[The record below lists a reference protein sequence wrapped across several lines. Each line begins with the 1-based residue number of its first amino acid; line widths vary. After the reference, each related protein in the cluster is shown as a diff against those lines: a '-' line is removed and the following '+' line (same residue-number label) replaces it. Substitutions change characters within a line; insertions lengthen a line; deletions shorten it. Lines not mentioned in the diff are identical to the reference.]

1 MEWNSHDQEKKG
13 KDGEIGVLVG
23 VLFWMR
29 WGTLIVFWLA
39 LFYLNGILSVF
50 GIWDAVFVTW
60 WIFKFDHKNMIICVF
75 ILWINFAQS
84 SLFHVFCGKST
95 PAWKSTPTPLQALL
109 TNMSYGADCVPTGL
123 PGRLLPCE
131 WSRFVQA
138 SILRYFILPVVLQ
151 AHSFWQ
157 FGQSL
162 VSNKHREHISKHR
175 IANAVTITLYSK
187 VTM

>member
-84 SLFHVFCGKST
+84 SLFRVLFEKKYVGLKKVRQRRYKRYWLIWAMVPIVSRPDCQEDYSRVNGVDLCRHRFSDILFC
-95 PAWKSTPTPLQALL
+95 LL
-109 TNMSYGADCVPTGL
+109 FYKHIAFD
-123 PGRLLPCE
+123 
-131 WSRFVQA
+131 
-138 SILRYFILPVVLQ
+138 
-151 AHSFWQ
+151 
-157 FGQSL
+157 SL
-162 VSNKHREHISKHR
+162 DRV
-175 IANAVTITLYSK
+175 
-187 VTM
+187 